1 MNNSAKKKMKLQ
13 WKNRRFYFFRFDNS
27 QFLLLDALPFC
38 DSFVLALPWQPKMS
52 VHTHTHNGGNA
63 QINSWFW
70 KKTKKKGSQFMFFFS
85 SATCFSL
92 LFIFI
97 RFFYVSLLS
106 DRRSVSFFFPPFP
119 SDNLYR
125 ERGNSFSSYTTI
137 RPANKKEKQFFCCLF
152 INDLALYREKKKW
165 SIVYWI
171 VDRYTSF

>member
-1 MNNSAKKKMKLQ
+1 MPCLSVIPLFLRCHDNPRSQRWKRADKQLILEKKQ
-13 WKNRRFYFFRFDNS
+13 
-27 QFLLLDALPFC
+27 
-38 DSFVLALPWQPKMS
+38 
-52 VHTHTHNGGNA
+52 
-63 QINSWFW
+63 
-70 KKTKKKGSQFMFFFS
+70 KKKGSQFMFFFS

-152 INDLALYREKKKW
+152 INDLALYREKKK
-165 SIVYWI
+165 
-171 VDRYTSF
+171 

>member
-70 KKTKKKGSQFMFFFS
+70 KKTKKKDHNL
-85 SATCFSL
+85 CFSFPL
-92 LFIFI
+92 QLVFLFSLYSSVSSMSPCCPIEEASLFSFLRFHLIIFI
-97 RFFYVSLLS
+97 EKEETRSRRIRQS
-106 DRRSVSFFFPPFP
+106 AQQTRRRSSSFVAF
-119 SDNLYR
+119 L
-125 ERGNSFSSYTTI
+125 
-137 RPANKKEKQFFCCLF
+137 
-152 INDLALYREKKKW
+152 
-165 SIVYWI
+165 
-171 VDRYTSF
+171 